1 MRDEVGPDPA
11 PRSGNDRSI
20 RATHP
25 ATSSAGLAAER
36 EEAHTAHEHQGVTRR
51 TGGGHV
57 TQGPLVRKE
66 WLIAMAIVFV
76 ALVAVLYVVA
86 GSEPS

>member
-1 MRDEVGPDPA
+1 M
-11 PRSGNDRSI
+11 
-20 RATHP
+20 
-25 ATSSAGLAAER
+25 
-36 EEAHTAHEHQGVTRR
+36 
-51 TGGGHV
+51 

-86 GSEPS
+86 GSTTPS